1 MAGYVIVMNISQ
13 TVSFRKQYQCRIRI
27 HILKTDQTKILGHTY
42 LSEPGALG
50 TRTMPPASGNGIMF
64 ESAISSWVTVVLG
77 NSVIASRSW
86 FVVDE
91 IIG

>member
-1 MAGYVIVMNISQ
+1 VVRRVRRGDVDSCQSYTLCVATGDGFSMSGLFA
-13 TVSFRKQYQCRIRI
+13 VSVP
-27 HILKTDQTKILGHTY
+27 

-50 TRTMPPASGNGIMF
+50 TRTVPPASGNGIIF
-64 ESAISSWVTVVLG
+64 QSAISSWVTVVLG

-91 IIG
+91 IIN